1 MAAARDLRYAPN
13 FSDVQD
19 EGPAMRIASMIASA
33 LAALCLLTAAAPAT
47 AQTRFE
53 AAAKV
58 NDQVVTRYDVE
69 QRSRLL
75 LLNGAPRDAS
85 LEARALDQLIEDRLK
100 LEGARRAGI
109 EPTDG
114 AAEQAL
120 LEYARARGIDTVA
133 DLEQRLGRADIDP
146 AALRDALVTD
156 IVWRDAVRR
165 RFGARAEPSE
175 GELDQE
181 LALAAA
187 GQARSYRL
195 SEIVVTDRAGGSAAQ
210 ARADAIA
217 RRLAGG
223 GSFADIARSESAA
236 PSAAQG
242 GEIGWVG
249 EGALPAPVAAALAA
263 TPDGGVTDPVPVPGG
278 VAILRRHESR
288 VEQAASV
295 TVELVLVQAGGGDGL
310 SRMRS
315 FIDEGPT
322 CDTAAELAAS
332 RGLELQRSE
341 PMDMASL
348 QPRTREAVAGLQEG
362 EIAGPLQGGGAVA
375 AFIMCR
381 RIDGASP
388 EARDGLRAQVRNQRL
403 VGFAA
408 GWLQE
413 LRGEAVIER
422 R

>member
-1 MAAARDLRYAPN
+1 
-13 FSDVQD
+13 
-19 EGPAMRIASMIASA
+19 MIASP
-33 LAALCLLTAAAPAT
+33 LAALCLVMTAAPAP

-69 QRSRLL
+69 QRAQLL
-75 LLNGAPRDAS
+75 VLNGAPRDAS
-85 LEARALDQLIEDRLK
+85 IGARALDQLIEDRLK

-109 EPTDG
+109 EPTAD
-114 AAEQAL
+114 AAERAL
-120 LEYARARGIDTVA
+120 QEYARARGIDTVA
-133 DLEQRLGRADIDP
+133 ELDQRLGRAGVDP
-146 AALRDALVTD
+146 AALRDALVAD
-156 IVWRDAVRR
+156 AVWREAVRR

-195 SEIVVTDRAGGSAAQ
+195 SEIVVADRGGASAAQ
-210 ARADAIA
+210 GRADAIA
-217 RRLAGG
+217 RRIAGG
-223 GSFADIARSESAA
+223 ASFADIARSESAA

-242 GEIGWVG
+242 GEVGWVS
-249 EGALPAPVAAALAA
+249 EAALPAPVAAALAA
-263 TPDGGVTDPVPVPGG
+263 TPDGGVTAPVPVVGG

-288 VEQAASV
+288 VEQPSSV
-295 TVELVLVQAGGGDGL
+295 TVELVLVQAGGGDAL

-315 FIDEGPT
+315 FIAEGPT

-332 RGLELQRSE
+332 RGLQMQRSD
-341 PMDMASL
+341 PMDMAAL
-348 QPRTREAVAGLQEG
+348 QPQTREAVAGLQEG

-403 VGFAA
+403 IGFAA